1 MTAADGRVGG
11 ARVATRDG
19 GHYREAMALGP
30 LKRLPVVRLLAIGQ
44 IALLLREH
52 VQKLTPAE
60 RRRLVE
66 LERKAKGRPKNLKP
80 REREEL
86 RSIVAKL
93 EPKAFAVNAARKVS
107 PIARRRKK

>member
-1 MTAADGRVGG
+1 MNVLKNIPFFRVL
-11 ARVATRDG
+11 
-19 GHYREAMALGP
+19 AL
-30 LKRLPVVRLLAIGQ
+30 GQ

-52 VQKLTPAE
+52 LQKLTPKE

-86 RSIVAKL
+86 RSLVSKL
-93 EPKAFAVNAARKVS
+93 EPGSFARGAVRKVS
-107 PIARRRKK
+107 PIAGRGKK